1 MIKGYYITRESYD
14 SLKDKTI
21 GVAKKIS
28 DQLDY
33 FNSLKDVQCELISF
47 YPKVSKL
54 KRLSAYFTNAF
65 YDEYL
70 EKVSNANF
78 IYVRHFF
85 PITKS
90 LISFFKKIK
99 QSNSHCQIFY
109 EIPTFPYDKE
119 ASSFKQ
125 RLSLLIDILYRR
137 KLKKYID
144 HVLTFTSDKEI
155 FGMKTLHIE
164 NGIDISRVGL
174 AGYDET
180 KKDEIHLIAVANFN
194 FWHGYDRLIEGLHIY
209 YKTPNSKKVFID
221 FVGND
226 NAGYKALVDKYSLNE
241 YVKLHGA
248 LYGKDLDNVF
258 NNKDIAI
265 SSLGDHRRN
274 LFGIT
279 SALKSREYLARGLPI
294 VTSIRIDIIPDDF
307 KYFLRVPED
316 DSPIDIQQ
324 IVDYVTELYFKND
337 RSSVTKEIRTFAEKY
352 CSMDYSMRSVAEYI
366 LNS

>member
-33 FNSLKDVQCELISF
+33 FNSLKDVQCELLSF
-47 YPKVSKL
+47 YPKASKL
-54 KRLSAYFTNAF
+54 KRLSVYFTNTF

-70 EKVSNANF
+70 EKVAKVNF
-78 IYVRHFF
+78 IYARHFF

-99 QSNSHCQIFY
+99 QSNSRCQIFY

-125 RLSLLIDILYRR
+125 KISLLIDVFYRR

-144 HVLTFTSDKEI
+144 HLLTFTVDKEI

-174 AGYDET
+174 AGHDEI

-194 FWHGYDRLIEGLHIY
+194 FWHGYDRLIEGLHNY
-209 YKTPNSKKVFID
+209 YKIPRSKKVFID
-221 FVGND
+221 FVGDD

-248 LYGKDLDNVF
+248 LFGKNLDNVF
-258 NNKDIAI
+258 NNKDIAF

-307 KYFLRVPED
+307 KYCLRVPED
-316 DSPIDIQQ
+316 DSPIDIEKV
-324 IVDYVTELYFKND
+324 VDFVTNLYSNNK
-337 RSSVTKEIRTFAEKY
+337 RAAITKEIRSFAEKY